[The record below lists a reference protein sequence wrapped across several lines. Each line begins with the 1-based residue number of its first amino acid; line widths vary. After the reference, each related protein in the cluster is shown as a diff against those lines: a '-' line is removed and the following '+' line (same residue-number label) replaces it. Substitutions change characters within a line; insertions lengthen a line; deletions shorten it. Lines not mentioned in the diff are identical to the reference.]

1 MGADAKQPTSSH
13 LSDYACGSQT
23 TDYRNGTIQAPNARN
38 SACDGRVNEM
48 LIRRLRYWFGS
59 AKRQRALQEEM
70 ELHIA
75 EKMEEL
81 RDQGFS
87 ESEARVEARRRFG
100 SVIRTAEDARDVWSV
115 IWLDQ
120 LLRDIRYAVRTLR
133 CSPSFTAVIVLT
145 FALGM
150 GANAAV
156 FSVVKSV
163 LLDALPYN

>member
-1 MGADAKQPTSSH
+1 
-13 LSDYACGSQT
+13 
-23 TDYRNGTIQAPNARN
+23 
-38 SACDGRVNEM
+38 M

-81 RDQGFS
+81 RDQGFT

-100 SVIRTAEDARDVWSV
+100 STIRTAEDAREVWSA
-115 IWLDQ
+115 IWLD
-120 LLRDIRYAVRTLR
+120 LLLQDIRYAVRTLR

-145 FALGM
+145 FALGI

-163 LLDALPYN
+163 LLDALPYNEADRLVRIYGAYGSLEPLSDGAIQWIVVRQKYEQQK